1 MLYWA
6 GLFTPEAQG
15 AITEG
20 ANVMLAIA
28 HKLLA
33 QQKERG
39 VVQALPAPRG
49 EEPEDHDQA

>member
-1 MLYWA
+1 
-6 GLFTPEAQG
+6 LFTPEAQE
-15 AITEG
+15 AIAEG

-39 VVQALPAPRG
+39 VVQALSALRG
-49 EEPEDHDQA
+49 EEPEDDDQA